1 MRLYIGI
8 LLLIFVG
15 NSNLWSTPKNYNM
28 EMTKENLL
36 ILEELE
42 SYNKELLAIFAKN
55 GLSMEEALNSTQIA
69 TFNQAVKMLS
79 NVTEADGLVSPVFIP
94 KGKFISFVKEW
105 VVDFKSELEGIKDDD
120 IAIDKK
126 EIENYL
132 KANIRNPKFP
142 VSLTLWN
149 EIEKELSK
157 LGEKETPKS
166 IRAAVSKGLDS
177 FSKKMETDFPLS
189 DEYKNNRAK
198 YKAIKKKDLDDNI
211 IKVNAFSKTLLP
223 ILSKAREKAEI
234 EAKEIKEKAEVKVD
248 DFKKAYEAWVKEQ
261 KEICTKII
269 STDQKTDSTNLMDK
283 SKFLAILVK
292 ESKVWEAAQPELTG
306 ELLASIS
313 GNLKKDKLPIKE
325 FVSAM
330 SAAVTEINTP
340 LTTIASNWFETPKF
354 PEYYSLQTA
363 IIANNTGLG
372 EYDLMKEYLEWFATV
387 GAAADS
393 LTVSTGQQFIITKLV
408 EGIKKEFKSK
418 ELEFFC
424 TPFEEKLNKFKS
436 KLNPTYCSLDEL
448 SYAWSESVYDVIMNS
463 NTLNDSL
470 GHLLKMGDETAID
483 SISNLLEATA
493 GLSAIQRIFMDARRP
508 PVKAKAL
515 ANGENLGGDI
525 GYIKF
530 SDGTVLDNTIATKI
544 VKVNGTPCVI
554 PTGVTPNIV
563 TNSKHGFEF
572 EVTDFA
578 PQSPILNGKEG
589 VSTYFEYKIAFKR
602 TRGSYTSGSG
612 HSEGTGRE
620 DGTEESLTDI
630 AIDHFGGSYTAGGSA
645 SATGGIVVAE
655 GTVEVHSE
663 YSVNYEYEGGTE
675 KSKGS
680 SVVISSSDENSTSQS
695 NTLDNGNQEGFF
707 LVKGLLYTHKIDKK
721 GGTVEVVL
729 SKNANPNKRNGL
741 VIYCPKGQLVKTL
754 RWSKD

>member
-1 MRLYIGI
+1 
-8 LLLIFVG
+8 
-15 NSNLWSTPKNYNM
+15 M

-36 ILEELE
+36 KLEKLE
-42 SYNKELLAIFAKN
+42 SYKKELLTVFAKN
-55 GLSMEEALNSTQIA
+55 GLSMDKALNSTQIN
-69 TFNQAVKMLS
+69 TFNQAVKMLL
-79 NVTEADGLVSPVFIP
+79 NVTGAAGLASPDFIP
-94 KGKFISFVKEW
+94 KGKFIKFVKEW
-105 VVDFKSELEGIKDDD
+105 VADFKSELEGIKDDD

-132 KANIRNPKFP
+132 KAKIRNPKFP
-142 VSLTLWN
+142 VSLTLWD

-166 IRAAVSKGLDS
+166 ITAAVSKGLDS
-177 FSKKMETDFPLS
+177 FSNKMETDFPLT
-189 DEYKNNRAK
+189 DEYRNNRAK
-198 YKAIKKKDLDDNI
+198 YKVIKKKDLDDNI
-211 IKVNAFSKTLLP
+211 IKVNDLSNTLLP
-223 ILSKAREKAEI
+223 IMAKAREKAEK
-234 EAKEIKEKAEVKVD
+234 EAKEIKEKAEVKVTN
-248 DFKKAYEAWVKEQ
+248 FKKAYEAWVKEQ
-261 KEICTKII
+261 KEICTRII
-269 STDQKTDSTNLMDK
+269 SADKNTDSLNLMDK
-283 SKFLAILVK
+283 SKFIAILVK

-325 FVSAM
+325 FVNAM

-340 LTTIASNWFETPKF
+340 LTTIASNWFESPKF

-363 IIANNTGLG
+363 ITANNTGLG

-424 TPFEEKLNKFKS
+424 NPFEEKLNKFKS
-436 KLNPTYCSLDEL
+436 KLNPTYCSLDQL
-448 SYAWSESVYDVIMNS
+448 SYAWSESLYDVIMNS

-470 GHLLKMGDETAID
+470 GHLLKMGDKTAID
-483 SISNLLEATA
+483 SISNLLKSNAE
-493 GLSAIQRIFMDARRP
+493 LSVIQRIFMDARRP

-515 ANGENLGGDI
+515 ANGENLGGNI
-525 GYIKF
+525 GF
-530 SDGTVLDNTIATKI
+530 SDGTVLDNTVKTKI
-544 VKVNGTPCVI
+544 VKINGTPCVI
-554 PTGVTPNIV
+554 PTDVSSNIL

-572 EVTDFA
+572 KVTDFA
-578 PQSPILNGKEG
+578 AQSPIFNGKEG
-589 VSTYFEYKIAFKR
+589 VSTYFEYKITFKR

-612 HSEGTGRE
+612 HSTGTGRE

-630 AIDHFGGSYTAGGSA
+630 AIHHVGTGYTTGGSA
-645 SATGGIVVAE
+645 SVSGGIGVVE
-655 GTVEVHSE
+655 GTVETHADF
-663 YSVNYEYEGGTE
+663 SVNYEYEGGTE

-680 SVVISSSDENSTSQS
+680 SVVISSSTENSTSES
-695 NTLDNGNQEGFF
+695 NTLDNGSQEGFF
-707 LVKGLLYTHKIDKK
+707 LVKGLLYSHKIDKK
-721 GGTVEVVL
+721 GGTIEIVL
-729 SKNANPNKRNGL
+729 SKSANPNKRNGL
-741 VIYCPKGQLVKTL
+741 TIYCSKGQLVKTL